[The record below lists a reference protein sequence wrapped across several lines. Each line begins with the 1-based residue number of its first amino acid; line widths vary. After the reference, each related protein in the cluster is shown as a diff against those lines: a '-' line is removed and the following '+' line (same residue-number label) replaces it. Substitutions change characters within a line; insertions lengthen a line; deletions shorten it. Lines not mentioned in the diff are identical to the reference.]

1 MQKKKKLLMNLFLK
15 QKNKK
20 IKYFLNNQ
28 QLNYQRN
35 NYFQLK
41 NKLKFYK
48 QN

>member
-20 IKYFLNNQ
+20 IEYSLNNQ
-28 QLNYQRN
+28 QLNYLKN
-35 NYFQLK
+35 NYFQQK

>member
-20 IKYFLNNQ
+20 IEYSHNNQ
-28 QLNYQRN
+28 QLNYLKN
-35 NYFQLK
+35 NYFQQK

>member
-1 MQKKKKLLMNLFLK
+1 MQKKKKLLMNLFLN

-20 IKYFLNNQ
+20 IEYSLNNQ
-28 QLNYQRN
+28 QLNYLKN
-35 NYFQLK
+35 NYFQQK